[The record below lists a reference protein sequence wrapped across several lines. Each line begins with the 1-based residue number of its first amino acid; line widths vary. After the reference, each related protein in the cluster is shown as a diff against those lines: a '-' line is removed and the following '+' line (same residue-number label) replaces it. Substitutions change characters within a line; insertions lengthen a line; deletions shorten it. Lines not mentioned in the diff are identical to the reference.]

1 MVAAWG
7 ESSEEED
14 SSQDEAEALALIAK
28 SDFDTNS
35 ESDET
40 MSQIKEEVSGF
51 NKRKILKILFSL
63 MDECEAIS
71 TENCMLK
78 DTCSK
83 LKRDVRMFEKTI
95 PELEQTNETLTS
107 KKDEETFSLRK
118 NLDLMDKREEMF
130 NTELSKL
137 QSESRELESKIK
149 LLESETNKL
158 FEKLQETESDLI

>member
-1 MVAAWG
+1 MVAAWA
-7 ESSEEED
+7 ECSEEED
-14 SSQDEAEALALIAK
+14 CSQDEPEALELMAK
-28 SDFDTNS
+28 SDSDTDS
-35 ESDET
+35 ESNET
-40 MSQIKEEVSGF
+40 MSHIKEKVSGF

-71 TENCMLK
+71 IENCMLK

-118 NLDLMDKREEMF
+118 NLDLMDKREDVF
-130 NTELSKL
+130 NIELSKL
-137 QSESRELESKIK
+137 QSESREL
-149 LLESETNKL
+149 
-158 FEKLQETESDLI
+158 